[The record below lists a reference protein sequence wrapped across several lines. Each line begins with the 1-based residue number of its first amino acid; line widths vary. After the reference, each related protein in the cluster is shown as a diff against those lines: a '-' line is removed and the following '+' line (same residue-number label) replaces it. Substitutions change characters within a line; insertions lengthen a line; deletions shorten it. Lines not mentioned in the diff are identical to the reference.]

1 MYKYR
6 LTNKINENETD
17 SPVSEFQQ
25 ERIQAFEDI
34 KTKLNQLYPLLDS
47 AKKETIDYYNQNSK
61 SYEIVYPTDLVDD
74 YLNDIIELIE
84 SSKL

>member
-34 KTKLNQLYPLLDS
+34 KTKLNQLHPLLDS